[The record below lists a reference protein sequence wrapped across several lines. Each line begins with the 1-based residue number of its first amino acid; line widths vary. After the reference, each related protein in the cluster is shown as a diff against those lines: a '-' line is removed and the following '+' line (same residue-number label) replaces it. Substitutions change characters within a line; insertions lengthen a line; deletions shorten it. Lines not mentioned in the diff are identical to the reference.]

1 MKSPS
6 SIKNGRFNTSK
17 FTAKLKKIGLFYPPP
32 PPPQEAQALA
42 TYKGLFFLN

>member
-17 FTAKLKKIGLFYPPP
+17 CRDNLQKMGLLYTPP